1 MPASGLAGLPV
12 FGMVSLSSVGAVSD
26 GHGKA
31 WPFVAVEREK
41 RLSLLLGLAGWA
53 DLDFSG

>member
-26 GHGKA
+26 GHGKG
-31 WPFVAVEREK
+31 VAICGRGAGEEA
-41 RLSLLLGLAGWA
+41 LSATGPSWLG
-53 DLDFSG
+53 